1 MFLKPEPRGSYE
13 TNNSSKIE
21 FSGVA
26 MDYQEYIR
34 LTSQISQLMASSKFK
49 EAIDALYPL
58 ILSDIA
64 DIDKVVLCIDLA
76 TAYDR
81 LGNTDD
87 ALSWYDKGIAI
98 EEVYCRYSAS
108 EKKAQ
113 YLSQLGRN
121 KEAMIIHE
129 ALIKEN
135 FVSECDKERM
145 RKTIRVLLGK
155 STREWQ

>member
-1 MFLKPEPRGSYE
+1 
-13 TNNSSKIE
+13 
-21 FSGVA
+21 
-26 MDYQEYIR
+26 MDYQKYIQ
-34 LTSQISQLMASSKFK
+34 LKNQISQLIASNKFK

-58 ILSDIA
+58 VLSDIA
-64 DIDKVVLCIDLA
+64 DIDKAAACMDLA

-98 EEVYCRYSAS
+98 EQVYCRYVAS

-121 KEAMIIHE
+121 KEALPIYE

-135 FVSECDKERM
+135 FVSESEKERM
-145 RKTIRVLLGK
+145 RKTMQALLGK
-155 STREWQ
+155 SMRQWK